1 MRLPRVLFTRLPTDT
16 RYPFEGQ
23 LPLSDSIPRPARAS
37 LRNIETNVSLTEN
50 TGNMLIG
57 ESLSRILELNRPRSC
72 HLNLTRLL
80 ALGWS
85 AERIRDEIHKHFDLV
100 VFLMANAIRKDFD
113 LGNLA
118 DAVSALETDF
128 MVFGIGMQDSL
139 PPTLSTLPEG
149 SQRLLRMFDQKALIF
164 GVRGKETENWL
175 HQVGLNHAKALGCPS
190 LYVYPQNLLAVSPPS
205 GGSNAMAIAS
215 GHLTNPSIRSQ
226 KLISLFRDADSHY
239 IMQDEFL
246 TIARTCKDDERLYN
260 DATGRVRTELCRP
273 IFERILGSRI
283 PFKNFWYFQNLDA
296 WRVFCAQADFYL
308 GDRFHGGI
316 VAMQAGIPSIF
327 IWNDQRARELTDFFA
342 LPNISV
348 ADIGDAKAHD
358 LVDSLLTKQAFTE
371 FRDTYRQRLDVF
383 VRTLG
388 EHRIRLDIDSQYY
401 TSKREDMR
409 QIVYKTYRKFFRGF
423 N

>member
-1 MRLPRVLFTRLPTDT
+1 MRLPRVLFTRLPTNT

-23 LPLSDSIPRPARAS
+23 LPLSDSMPRPARAS

-164 GVRGKETENWL
+164 GVRGKERKT
-175 HQVGLNHAKALGCPS
+175 GF
-190 LYVYPQNLLAVSPPS
+190 
-205 GGSNAMAIAS
+205 
-215 GHLTNPSIRSQ
+215 TRS
-226 KLISLFRDADSHY
+226 D
-239 IMQDEFL
+239 
-246 TIARTCKDDERLYN
+246 
-260 DATGRVRTELCRP
+260 
-273 IFERILGSRI
+273 
-283 PFKNFWYFQNLDA
+283 
-296 WRVFCAQADFYL
+296 
-308 GDRFHGGI
+308 
-316 VAMQAGIPSIF
+316 
-327 IWNDQRARELTDFFA
+327 
-342 LPNISV
+342 
-348 ADIGDAKAHD
+348 
-358 LVDSLLTKQAFTE
+358 
-371 FRDTYRQRLDVF
+371 
-383 VRTLG
+383 
-388 EHRIRLDIDSQYY
+388 
-401 TSKREDMR
+401 
-409 QIVYKTYRKFFRGF
+409 
-423 N
+423 